1 MVVVP
6 IKPFG
11 PVVTL
16 LLMRPDDGVAGP
28 AGLGSRT
35 LPAAGVGDPDAALAD
50 VALDDMPDTPFA
62 TAQDRLVWCAA
73 DTLSTA

>member
-1 MVVVP
+1 
-6 IKPFG
+6 
-11 PVVTL
+11 
-16 LLMRPDDGVAGP
+16 
-28 AGLGSRT
+28 
-35 LPAAGVGDPDAALAD
+35 VGDPDAALAD